1 MIEIFSAVL
10 GFAAPFLPEIK
21 FFVIREVIN
30 EHTTRLPS

>member
-10 GFAAPFLPEIK
+10 GFAGPLGIK
-21 FFVIREVIN
+21 FFIIREVIN